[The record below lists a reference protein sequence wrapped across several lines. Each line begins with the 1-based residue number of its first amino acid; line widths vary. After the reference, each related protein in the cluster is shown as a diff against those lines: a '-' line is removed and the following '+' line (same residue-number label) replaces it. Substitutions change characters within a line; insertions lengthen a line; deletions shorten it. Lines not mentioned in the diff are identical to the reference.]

1 MLDLHTVCVP
11 TTYTCTVTSW
21 TSSEFIFTL
30 GTVQCFLGELGDV
43 GRFTCGT
50 CTTCW
55 SMYIISI
62 VKVASR
68 LIYSIS

>member
-1 MLDLHTVCVP
+1 MRDGLNFESLECP
-11 TTYTCTVTSW
+11 SL
-21 TSSEFIFTL
+21 EEIRN
-30 GTVQCFLGELGDV
+30 V
-43 GRFTCGT
+43 GWFTCGT